1 MPSPDDEAAA
11 SRAALAKSLQRM
23 PQAMRERPQWVL
35 WRYEQREGRAGTLKV
50 PYYVSGEPRQGELG
64 GPADLAALATFEAVL
79 ARFTSSTRYSGIGFA
94 FVAGDGLVGIDLDW
108 KDSPDGEMA
117 EHHRAILEACN
128 SFTERSPSGK
138 GVHIIVAG
146 QLDSFKHDPVGVEV
160 YCGGRYFTCTGNH
173 VEGTPLEVVPLKPYA
188 LAYMRDVVQRSKDAA
203 KAAKAKEL
211 AAARPPKPATPAA
224 APAASQG
231 NDFAAVNDAALRFP
245 AAWVPLALPA
255 ARPWRDGFRVSS
267 KALGRDLEEDL
278 QIVPEGIMDFGEEQG
293 MSPIDVLIKWNP
305 ATPTA
310 KTALEWLAPLVG
322 VQLRQRPSRP
332 LRLVS
337 PPPDPEYAL
346 TDPPEW
352 VNAPPPE
359 GVLPEQAKAARPAK
373 SDGLPLL
380 TLAQLAEKAGQLKW
394 LVKGAVPLESIGVMF
409 GASGA
414 FKSFVAIDLALHVA
428 HGKAWMGRK
437 TKQAPVII
445 IAAEGGAG
453 LWRRVEAW
461 HREHG
466 IEWQEAPVYVIPMSV
481 DLTTDCSR
489 VIEAATALGVV
500 PGLMV
505 IDTLSQ
511 TFSGEENS
519 ATEVAAYLRELGLWF
534 REAWLCSVLVI
545 HHSGHNAAE
554 RPRGSSALRANVDY
568 MLGVHRDEKEMIATL
583 SCHKQKDGEAFE
595 DATFGLSVFELG
607 RDDDGDAI
615 TALVASAV
623 SSEEAKA
630 ELVQYEAARGRSG
643 RNALIIDLAEDGME
657 DTALRKA
664 FYEDCGVADAEA
676 RRQAYYRALGWAT
689 KHRLL
694 EIVEH
699 QVILSKVVRA
709 DKEHNGA

>member
-1 MPSPDDEAAA
+1 MQMSTDRPDRSAQVVPFLVPTSAPEAEHAVLGALLTDSEAWALLAPVGLTGADFTDEANRLIWAA
-11 SRAALAKSLQRM
+11 IVRVQAAGQVPDLLTVHEDLRAAGHIDLCGGLKYINEICQATLNTRRVAVHAGILKDKTARRQLEAMGKAVQHLAQSPKAGPDHAAEVAALAGQIQSIT
-23 PQAMRERPQWVL
+23 AA
-35 WRYEQREGRAGTLKV
+35 AG
-50 PYYVSGEPRQGELG
+50 
-64 GPADLAALATFEAVL
+64 
-79 ARFTSSTRYSGIGFA
+79 
-94 FVAGDGLVGIDLDW
+94 
-108 KDSPDGEMA
+108 PDG
-117 EHHRAILEACN
+117 
-128 SFTERSPSGK
+128 S
-138 GVHIIVAG
+138 
-146 QLDSFKHDPVGVEV
+146 
-160 YCGGRYFTCTGNH
+160 
-173 VEGTPLEVVPLKPYA
+173 
-188 LAYMRDVVQRSKDAA
+188 
-203 KAAKAKEL
+203 
-211 AAARPPKPATPAA
+211 
-224 APAASQG
+224 
-231 NDFAAVNDAALRFP
+231 
-245 AAWVPLALPA
+245 
-255 ARPWRDGFRVSS
+255 
-267 KALGRDLEEDL
+267 
-278 QIVPEGIMDFGEEQG
+278 
-293 MSPIDVLIKWNP
+293 
-305 ATPTA
+305 
-310 KTALEWLAPLVG
+310 
-322 VQLRQRPSRP
+322 
-332 LRLVS
+332 
-337 PPPDPEYAL
+337 
-346 TDPPEW
+346 
-352 VNAPPPE
+352 
-359 GVLPEQAKAARPAK
+359 
-373 SDGLPLL
+373 GLPLM

-428 HGKAWMGRK
+428 HGMPWMGRK

-461 HREHG
+461 HRERG
-466 IEWQEAPVYVIPMSV
+466 IAWQDAPVYVIPMSV

-489 VIEAATALGVV
+489 VIEAAKALGVV

-568 MLGVHRDEKEMIATL
+568 MLGVHRDEKEMIATV

-595 DATFGLSVFELG
+595 DVTFGLSVFELG
-607 RDDDGDAI
+607 QDDDGDPI
-615 TALVASAV
+615 TALVATAV

-630 ELVQYEAARGRSG
+630 ELVQHEAARGRSG

-657 DTALRKA
+657 DAALRKA

-699 QVILSKVVRA
+699 RVILAKVVRD
-709 DKEHNGA
+709 DKDRRGA

>member
-1 MPSPDDEAAA
+1 
-11 SRAALAKSLQRM
+11 
-23 PQAMRERPQWVL
+23 
-35 WRYEQREGRAGTLKV
+35 
-50 PYYVSGEPRQGELG
+50 
-64 GPADLAALATFEAVL
+64 
-79 ARFTSSTRYSGIGFA
+79 
-94 FVAGDGLVGIDLDW
+94 
-108 KDSPDGEMA
+108 
-117 EHHRAILEACN
+117 
-128 SFTERSPSGK
+128 
-138 GVHIIVAG
+138 
-146 QLDSFKHDPVGVEV
+146 
-160 YCGGRYFTCTGNH
+160 
-173 VEGTPLEVVPLKPYA
+173 
-188 LAYMRDVVQRSKDAA
+188 
-203 KAAKAKEL
+203 
-211 AAARPPKPATPAA
+211 
-224 APAASQG
+224 
-231 NDFAAVNDAALRFP
+231 
-245 AAWVPLALPA
+245 
-255 ARPWRDGFRVSS
+255 
-267 KALGRDLEEDL
+267 
-278 QIVPEGIMDFGEEQG
+278 MDFGEEQG

-310 KTALEWLAPLVG
+310 KAALEWLAPLVG
-322 VQLRQRPSRP
+322 VQLRQRAARP

-337 PPPDPEYAL
+337 PPPDPEYSL
-346 TDPPEW
+346 TEPPEW
-352 VNAPPPE
+352 LDAPPPE
-359 GVLPEQAKAARPAK
+359 GAARQKPQ

-466 IEWQEAPVYVIPMSV
+466 IAWQDAPVYVIPMSV

-489 VIEAATALGVV
+489 VIEAAKALQVV

-534 REAWLCSVLVI
+534 REAWLCAVLVI

-554 RPRGSSALRANVDY
+554 RPRGSSALRANVDF
-568 MLGVHRDEKEMIATL
+568 MLGVHRDEKEMIATV
-583 SCHKQKDGEAFE
+583 SCHKQKDGEAFD

-607 RDDDGDAI
+607 KDEDGDAI
-615 TALVASAV
+615 TALVATAV
-623 SSEEAKA
+623 SGEEAKA

-657 DTALRKA
+657 DAALRKA

-676 RRQAYYRALGWAT
+676 RRQAYYRALNWAT

-699 QVILSKVVRA
+699 RVILSKVVRA
-709 DKEHNGA
+709 DKDHNGA